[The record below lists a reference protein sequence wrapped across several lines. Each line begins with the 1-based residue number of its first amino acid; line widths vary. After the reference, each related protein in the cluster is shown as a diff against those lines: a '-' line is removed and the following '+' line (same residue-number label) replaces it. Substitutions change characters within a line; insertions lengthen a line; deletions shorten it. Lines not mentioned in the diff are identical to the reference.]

1 MTLNEKYDNL
11 QQLMSNLDTAAV
23 AFSGGVD
30 STLLLKVAVDCL
42 GADNVLA
49 ITAVAPIFPDNETEQ
64 CRQLAQ
70 DLGSRHRLIE
80 TEALD
85 LPQFIHNDPQRCY
98 HCKHHL
104 FAKMIELAAGEG
116 VPTLLEGS
124 NLDDLDDYRP
134 GRKALAELNVR
145 SPLLEADLSKNE
157 IRQLSQQLN
166 LPTWDKQAFA
176 CLATRFPYGTAIT
189 PARLKQVGD
198 CEDWLRLNGFTNYRV
213 RFHHEIA
220 RIEIAPEQILK
231 MLDENLRL
239 ELVAAFKQN
248 GFDYITLDLQ
258 GYRSGSMNETL
269 TDPDNS

>member
-1 MTLNEKYDNL
+1 MVLNDKYCTL
-11 QQLMSNLDTAAV
+11 QQLLSELDSAAV

-49 ITAVAPIFPDNETEQ
+49 ITAVAPIFPDDETEQ

-70 DLGSRHRLIE
+70 FIGAHHRLIE

-85 LPQFIHNDPQRCY
+85 LPQFVHNDPQRCY

-104 FAKMIELAAGEG
+104 FGKMLEQLNNDGIS
-116 VPTLLEGS
+116 TLLEGS

-134 GRKALAELNVR
+134 GHKALAELNVR
-145 SPLLEADLSKNE
+145 SPLLEAGLSKKEVRDLSK
-157 IRQLSQQLN
+157 QLQ

-189 PARLKQVGD
+189 PARLAQVGA
-198 CEDWLRLNGFTNYRV
+198 CEEWLRLHGFTHYRV
-213 RFHHEIA
+213 RFHDRIA
-220 RIEIAPEQILK
+220 RIEIAPAQMAK
-231 MLDENLRL
+231 MLNDNLRQQ
-239 ELVAAFKQN
+239 LVTKFKQN

-258 GYRSGSMNETL
+258 GYRSGSMNEIL
-269 TDPDNS
+269 TDPNDR